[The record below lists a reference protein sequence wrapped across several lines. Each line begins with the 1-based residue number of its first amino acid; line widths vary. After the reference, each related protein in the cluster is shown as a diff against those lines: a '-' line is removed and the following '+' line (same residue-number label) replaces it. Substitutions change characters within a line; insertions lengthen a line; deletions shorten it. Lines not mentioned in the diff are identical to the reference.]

1 MALTIKGRT
10 ALAYAIHNQ
19 RNQRN
24 LTDAELLR
32 CIEVVDQVGERG
44 KGQKRDGGKFQPK
57 ASVEAY
63 GKSAARTAVTVGVSR
78 APSSVPA
85 PSSPTRKS
93 PRKSRTRR

>member
-44 KGQKRDGGKFQPK
+44 KGQKRDGGKFQP
-57 ASVEAY
+57 
-63 GKSAARTAVTVGVSR
+63 
-78 APSSVPA
+78 
-85 PSSPTRKS
+85 
-93 PRKSRTRR
+93 